1 MLKRNKEYSLAE
13 IITYM
18 RDTKCQDD
26 NFCLYGSDSDDD
38 LIIDNKYFISD
49 YPKVEN
55 DKEIYPLPIQQKKFS
70 YIYSG
75 EQFADVISSISD
87 QKSSAT
93 IDEYVRALNYYLE
106 HDDFLDL

>member
-1 MLKRNKEYSLAE
+1 MLTRDAQYRLTE

-18 RDTKCQDD
+18 KETNCQDD
-26 NFCLYGSDSDDD
+26 NFCLYGNDTDDD
-38 LIIDNKYFISD
+38 LISDGKYFISD

-55 DKEIYPLPIQQKKFS
+55 DKEIYPFPVQQRNLS

-75 EQFADVISSISD
+75 EQFADVISSVSE
-87 QKSSAT
+87 QKELAT
-93 IDEYVRALNYYLE
+93 IDEYIKALNYYLE